1 MKAVMLT
8 GIRKVAVRE
17 VPEPVIQTA
26 RDVLIQVGSVG
37 VCGSDVHYYA
47 TGRIGSQIVKYP
59 FRVGHEFSG
68 RVLKVGR
75 SVTRVRPGDR
85 VTVDPAMFCGHCDQC
100 RIGRFHTCRKLKFL
114 GCPGQAEGCFCERV
128 VMPEAS
134 CFKVKRTTT
143 LELAALVEPLSIG
156 YYAVQQSLP
165 MKGARVGILGCG
177 PIGLSVLLPAK
188 LQGARRI
195 YVTDKID
202 SRLAAARKAGAC
214 WGGNPGKTDVVTAV
228 QKAEPLLLDVVF
240 ECCGEQAALDQ
251 AVEMLKPGGKL
262 MLIGIPTVDRISFSI
277 DKLRR
282 KEICI
287 QNVRRQNECVEAT
300 LELVEHHRIRPDFMI
315 THRFS
320 LDETQEALDLVEHYR
335 DGVVKAMIN
344 VEP

>member
-1 MKAVMLT
+1 M
-8 GIRKVAVRE
+8 
-17 VPEPVIQTA
+17 
-26 RDVLIQVGSVG
+26 
-37 VCGSDVHYYA
+37 
-47 TGRIGSQIVKYP
+47 
-59 FRVGHEFSG
+59 
-68 RVLKVGR
+68 
-75 SVTRVRPGDR
+75 
-85 VTVDPAMFCGHCDQC
+85 
-100 RIGRFHTCRKLKFL
+100 
-114 GCPGQAEGCFCERV
+114 
-128 VMPEAS
+128 
-134 CFKVKRTTT
+134 
-143 LELAALVEPLSIG
+143 
-156 YYAVQQSLP
+156 
-165 MKGARVGILGCG
+165 GILGCG